1 MLLLY
6 KSISMEKIIE
16 EEIHK
21 LNSINDEVKL
31 VWKANMDAG
40 NGIFLFDFFV
50 LPLLNKV
57 FNINRAYISLI
68 EDNNFIA
75 AGTLV
80 RIQLD
85 VLLRVFASTII
96 GYNVDEFAKKLLSG
110 EQLNNMKDSRGNL
123 MRDGYLAKELNNYE
137 DFNWVKYAY
146 DKGNL
151 YVHLTPHSLYSSS
164 KLDDNE
170 RNIVL
175 TIGPNDSFVSD
186 DEKYAATMIMNQITS
201 GILHFVSIWIL
212 HKVESKKDD

>member
-1 MLLLY
+1 VLLLY

-16 EEIHK
+16 EEINK

-31 VWKANMDAG
+31 VWKANLDAG

-110 EQLNNMKDSRGNL
+110 EQLNNMNDSRGNL

-186 DEKYAATMIMNQITS
+186 DEKYAATMIMTQITS

-212 HKVESKKDD
+212 HKVDSKKND

>member
-1 MLLLY
+1 MG
-6 KSISMEKIIE
+6 KIFE
-16 EEIHK
+16 DELNK

-110 EQLNNMKDSRGNL
+110 EQLNNMKDNRGNL

-164 KLDDNE
+164 KLDYNE

>member
-16 EEIHK
+16 EEINK

-31 VWKANMDAG
+31 VWKANLDAG

-110 EQLNNMKDSRGNL
+110 EQLNNMNDSRGNL

-186 DEKYAATMIMNQITS
+186 DEKYAATMIMTQITS

-212 HKVESKKDD
+212 HKVDSKKND

>member
-1 MLLLY
+1 
-6 KSISMEKIIE
+6 MEKIVE
-16 EEIHK
+16 DELYK
-21 LNSINDEVKL
+21 LESINDEVKL
-31 VWKANMDAG
+31 VWKANMHAG
-40 NGIFLFDFFV
+40 NGIFQFDFFV

-57 FNINRAYISLI
+57 FNINRAYICLI
-68 EDNNFIA
+68 KDNNFIA

-85 VLLRVFASTII
+85 VLLRIFASTII

-110 EQLNNMKDSRGNL
+110 EQLNNMKDSSGNL
-123 MRDGYLAKELNNYE
+123 MKDGYLAKELNNYE
-137 DFNWVKYAY
+137 GFNWVKYAY

-151 YVHLTPHSLYSSS
+151 YVHLTPHSLYASS

-212 HKVESKKDD
+212 HKLESKKDD

>member
-50 LPLLNKV
+50 LPILNKV

-110 EQLNNMKDSRGNL
+110 EQLNNMKDNRGNL

-137 DFNWVKYAY
+137 DFNWIKYAY

>member
-1 MLLLY
+1 
-6 KSISMEKIIE
+6 MEYFSLI
-16 EEIHK
+16 
-21 LNSINDEVKL
+21 
-31 VWKANMDAG
+31 
-40 NGIFLFDFFV
+40 FFV

-57 FNINRAYISLI
+57 FNINRAYICLI
-68 EDNNFIA
+68 KDNNFIA

-85 VLLRVFASTII
+85 VLLRIFASTII

-110 EQLNNMKDSRGNL
+110 EQLNNMKDSSGNL
-123 MRDGYLAKELNNYE
+123 MKDGYLAKELNNYE
-137 DFNWVKYAY
+137 GFNWVKYAY

-151 YVHLTPHSLYSSS
+151 YVHLTPHSLYASS